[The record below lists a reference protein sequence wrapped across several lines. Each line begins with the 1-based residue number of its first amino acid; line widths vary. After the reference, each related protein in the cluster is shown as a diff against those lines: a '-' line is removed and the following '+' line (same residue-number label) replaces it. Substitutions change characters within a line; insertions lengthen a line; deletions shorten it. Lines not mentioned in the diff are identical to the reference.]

1 MNTTIYRPT
10 IILSTYN
17 IERNWYKSLGLNED
31 EQANKV
37 MLFVIKDGKIKS
49 TKLVKRALIIN
60 YKPRNN
66 EYYLDR
72 VRDTGDVIT
81 DYNLEPVQK
90 LVNMYNGLYQK
101 YFNQNVYKIYK
112 RKDYDMIKVTYYI
125 GMNDKDTLK

>member
-17 IERNWYKSLGLNED
+17 IERNWYKSLGLNVD

-90 LVNMYNGLYQK
+90 LVNMYNGLY
-101 YFNQNVYKIYK
+101 
-112 RKDYDMIKVTYYI
+112 
-125 GMNDKDTLK
+125 

>member
-17 IERNWYKSLGLNED
+17 IERNWYKSLGLNKD

-90 LVNMYNGLYQK
+90 LVNMYNGLY
-101 YFNQNVYKIYK
+101 
-112 RKDYDMIKVTYYI
+112 
-125 GMNDKDTLK
+125 

>member
-90 LVNMYNGLYQK
+90 LVNMYNGLY
-101 YFNQNVYKIYK
+101 
-112 RKDYDMIKVTYYI
+112 
-125 GMNDKDTLK
+125 